1 MHFCSAHHL
10 PFEISAQPTKLH
22 NWKLVLLLRA
32 LHMVDFPRKLSEAS
46 SINYLRT
53 QNSEHTVCHS
63 ITLLNNI
70 WPDIC
75 LHCARKPNT
84 VIQYVIIATHPF
96 HFPDPVNSHPSNV
109 RHFHFSIGRFCV
121 YTLHKDVLYASD
133 VFICLVRL
141 DFHLSVCS
149 QCESFKLPLSELQFL
164 CVCSTKHINKLEL
177 FFPLSVSLYLCLST
191 ASDCVDILFSSIAAH
206 IRTACFLS
214 SIR

>member
-1 MHFCSAHHL
+1 M
-10 PFEISAQPTKLH
+10 PLH
-22 NWKLVLLLRA
+22 NLFFHKCLIFHLIGFCIL
-32 LHMVDFPRKLSEAS
+32 
-46 SINYLRT
+46 
-53 QNSEHTVCHS
+53 
-63 ITLLNNI
+63 ITLLILTRFPIQSLCWIIFDRIFVFIVENNSI
-70 WPDIC
+70 YFHVPHTFIFSIPSRIRIG
-75 LHCARKPNT
+75 APPIKP
-84 VIQYVIIATHPF
+84 YLIIATHQF
-96 HFPDPVNSHPSNV
+96 HFQESVNSHPSNV

-141 DFHLSVCS
+141 DFHLSICS